1 MTELR
6 LHRALY
12 TADAVDGAVK
22 VFARFGTLEVAEVG
36 DHRLVRITASSPARE
51 TKLARELANY
61 ALGLTQQG
69 ALS

>member
-12 TADAVDGAVK
+12 TADAVEGAVK
-22 VFARFGTLEVAEVG
+22 LFARSATLEATDVG
-36 DHRLVRITASSPARE
+36 AHRLVRITAPSPARE
-51 TKLARELANY
+51 TKLSRELANY